1 MRKGSIIKPLRYF
14 LSENDSTAQSPV
26 FLAIINVRKRLLLI
40 PVNEV
45 QVTQV

>member
-26 FLAIINVRKRLLLI
+26 IFSN
-40 PVNEV
+40 N
-45 QVTQV
+45 